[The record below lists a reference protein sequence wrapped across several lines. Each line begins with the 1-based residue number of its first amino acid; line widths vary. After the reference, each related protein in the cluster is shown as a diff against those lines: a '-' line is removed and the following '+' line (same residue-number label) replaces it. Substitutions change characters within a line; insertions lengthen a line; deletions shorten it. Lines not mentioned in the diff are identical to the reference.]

1 MIYTI
6 TLADGRKM
14 ENLTMNGNNFVSKTQ
29 VDESI
34 FEENLSTVI
43 VSDGENEE
51 TYTDVVFIQQMRW
64 VDGTYYL
71 AFREK
76 TPMEKLIEKIGS
88 TSDVEDMREKLT
100 AIETAIERVLT
111 L

>member
-1 MIYTI
+1 MSYTI
-6 TLADGRKM
+6 TLADGQKIS
-14 ENLTMNGNNFVSKTQ
+14 NLEMNGNNFVSEER

-34 FEENLSTVI
+34 FDGNLSSMQ

-51 TYTDVVFIQQMRW
+51 TYTDVVFIQQMKW

-71 AFREK
+71 AFRKK
-76 TPMEKLIEKIGS
+76 TPMEKLIENIGS
-88 TSDVEDMREKLT
+88 VSGVAEMKETLT
-100 AIETAIERVLT
+100 EIETAIERGLT

>member
-6 TLADGRKM
+6 TLADGRKI
-14 ENLTMNGNNFVSKTQ
+14 ENLTMNGSNFVSKTQ
-29 VDESI
+29 VDESV

-51 TYTDVVFIQQMRW
+51 TYTDVVFIQQMKW

-71 AFREK
+71 AFRKK
-76 TPMEKLIEKIGS
+76 TPMEKLIENIGS
-88 TSDVEDMREKLT
+88 VSGVAEMKETLT
-100 AIETAIERVLT
+100 EIETAIERGLT